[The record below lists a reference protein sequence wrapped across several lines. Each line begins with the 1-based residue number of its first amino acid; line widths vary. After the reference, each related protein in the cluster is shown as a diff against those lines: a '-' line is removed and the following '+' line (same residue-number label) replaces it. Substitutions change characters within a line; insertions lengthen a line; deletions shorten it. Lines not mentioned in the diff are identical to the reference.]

1 MTEVTPGLSERSISP
16 MVMVTNQSK
25 AALREKQDSKQHKT
39 FSIKFSIIVWLTTEM
54 YGELIQEIQW
64 MLLL

>member
-1 MTEVTPGLSERSISP
+1 
-16 MVMVTNQSK
+16 MVMLTNQSK